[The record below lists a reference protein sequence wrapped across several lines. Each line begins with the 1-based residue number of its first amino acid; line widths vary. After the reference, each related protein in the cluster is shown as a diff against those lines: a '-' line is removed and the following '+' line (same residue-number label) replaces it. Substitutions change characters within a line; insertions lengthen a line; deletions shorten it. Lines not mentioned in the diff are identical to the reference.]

1 MKKHILLSLCILA
14 VTPLFA
20 GLNIYPSALS
30 SKALT
35 VDRKLPIT
43 YCLNANA
50 TKLEFLLLN
59 EEKKVVQTL
68 DITSYAPL
76 TMGTHKDVNIDLYSV
91 PQGDYTWALKATAA
105 ANANLSLQND
115 PTQTRFNFYSP
126 QGIAV
131 DNSMTSPY
139 FGRIYVSESR
149 TATTGSKRAVKQGIY
164 IFDAALTD
172 VTSQGNAAYA
182 GGVSWNEDTSNKD
195 NNNNPYAIF
204 APARLSV
211 DEDGYLYICDNGRL
225 NAANNTSGVWRM
237 NPANPQNN
245 FDCML
250 DVSQRETAYTRVNSV
265 AVTGSGAQ
273 RTMYILDWSDDIVK
287 FEIGNNTNLSNRE
300 VLLNTAKDNIVQ
312 SLNTLVRGKYGDFW
326 VFQYRGSLDT
336 YPIVTHYNS
345 KGVRDFYISST
356 SNSSLSTTG
365 NTRGNGAV
373 SPDGKYLAFCGGK
386 KLWIYE
392 VAYDANGKPTLT
404 KISETTSHGT
414 NVEGIAFDVAN
425 NLYFASASA
434 ERFYAYA
441 LPKADN
447 SFTTIAREQY
457 NLSLTTDNAKPHIM
471 AYKLNSQL
479 EDDNYN
485 FSFYANM
492 DATSAKLIFYL
503 SDGTKAGEYPIAQTI
518 KKGNNL
524 ITIPASQL
532 PSAEEC
538 TWAIQLTGEDNNAF
552 GPIHKE
558 TTILKRMHAVIDNS
572 PESDYFGRIYAENRV
587 TNGEGYVYI
596 YDYDYSPIVTKELCG
611 MTRLQSAGR
620 PAVDAEGYVYWADYG
635 DNHGGIWVMN
645 PKTLQTSAFFVGSQA
660 SSGVWTNGSGV
671 EMGSSTPG
679 AHIYG
684 TGKNTK
690 LFMVNEDA
698 GSSLPKNG
706 YLVYNIGQADGTIK
720 RTWNQAP
727 SQKVA
732 LSDNGTGNMSIVGT
746 SHGAW
751 VCQNRWTNVAG
762 YRSLQFYDNNGKRQ
776 YVSTE
781 TTYINGSYGA
791 GMAVSAD
798 ETKLAIVNQ
807 SGNILIF
814 EIAWTGNVPTL
825 TYRATYTTAYGAIGT
840 IHFDYAGNL
849 VTTVGTYDTSM
860 QLVVYSAPT
869 DNNVTT
875 IPAKSSLKV
884 KKIDNF
890 VEVTAVTLN
899 HTAATIDMGQTLQL
913 QATVTP
919 NDATDPSLTWT
930 SGDETIATV
939 NADGLVTSHAPGNV
953 NITVQAG
960 EQTATCQLTI
970 NKIDFAVQWHT
981 NGGYLSSPATNED
994 LWTLFMPDYNAYY
1007 ELSRAAQ
1014 SITAVTTFANAKM
1027 KEFVTDPASAWAWLG
1042 AYVQTVC
1049 TAQGVALT
1057 TDEVAWRYNVGAFF
1071 NCSPQKNDFPQNVD
1085 FTQAGLAKNRRPYY
1099 AEAKLPK
1106 TLRATDALPTTIIR
1120 QGYEF
1125 LGWYDNPSLTGAP
1138 ISSVTNDM
1146 QLYAK
1151 WNKLPLTLADNV
1163 DNTEILADNLSQ
1175 SVDVVL
1181 HRSLVSGM
1189 YNTICLPFSLPSL
1202 LGTDLAGATL
1212 VRFLNAE
1219 VVGEGS
1225 NRELTL
1231 YFTPAQSIEAG
1242 VPYLIIPATDIAGP
1256 MMFNSV
1262 TIACTEATT
1271 SGSGDVIYQGVLAP
1285 TELTANDYNSLFLIS
1300 NNQLAWP
1307 EVTGSMNGMRGY
1319 FKVSPSTASLLR
1331 SVNARARIQLQE
1343 NQTTSL
1349 PSIEEGSDMVKF
1361 IRDGQLYI
1369 QHGEQLYNAQGQL
1382 VE

>member
-1 MKKHILLSLCILA
+1 MKKYILLSLCIVA
-14 VTPLFA
+14 ATHLFA

-30 SKALT
+30 SKAIT
-35 VDRKLPIT
+35 ADRKLPIT
-43 YCLNANA
+43 YCLNASA

-59 EEKKVVQTL
+59 EAKEVVQTI

-105 ANANLSLQND
+105 ANAKLSLQND
-115 PTQTRFNFYSP
+115 PAQTRFNFYSP
-126 QGIAV
+126 QGIVV

-149 TATTGSKRAVKQGIY
+149 AKNTTNGRAVKQGIY

-172 VTSQGNAAYA
+172 VTSQGNTAYG
-182 GGVSWNEDTSNKD
+182 GGVSWNETGKEQEDM
-195 NNNNPYAIF
+195 IF
-204 APARLSV
+204 SPGRLGI
-211 DEDGYLYICDNGRL
+211 DEDGYVYVCDNYASQSNVYRL
-225 NAANNTSGVWRM
+225 D
-237 NPANPQNN
+237 PANPSNN
-245 FDCML
+245 FVSML
-250 DVSQRETAYTRVNSV
+250 DAAKRGTIFNRANSV
-265 AVTGSGAQ
+265 AFTGNGAN
-273 RTMYILDWSDDIVK
+273 RVMYVMDVSKGILKV
-287 FEIGNNTNLSNRE
+287 EIGNNTSLSTANL
-300 VLLNTAKDNIVQ
+300 LINTTTYGTNIANNF
-312 SLNTLVRGKYGDFW
+312 NTLVHGVKNDFW
-326 VFQYRGSLDT
+326 VFQNRGSLDT
-336 YPIVTHYNS
+336 YPVLTHYNS
-345 KGVRDFYISST
+345 KGIRDFYISNT
-356 SNSSLSTTG
+356 SNSSLTTTG
-365 NTRGNGAV
+365 NMRGNGAV
-373 SPDGKYLAFCGGK
+373 SPDGKYLAFCGGL

-404 KISETTSHGT
+404 KISETTSHGK

-425 NLYFASASA
+425 NLYFASATA
-434 ERFYAYA
+434 EHFYAYA

-447 SFTTIAREQY
+447 SFTTIARAQY
-457 NLSLTTDNAKPHIM
+457 NISLTTDNAKPHIM
-471 AYKLNSQL
+471 AYNLNSQL
-479 EDDNYN
+479 EDDDYK

-492 DATSAKLIFYL
+492 DAMSAKVIFYL

-532 PSAEEC
+532 PSTEEC
-538 TWAIQLTGEDNNAF
+538 TWAIQLTGEDNNVF

-558 TTILKRMHAVIDNS
+558 TTILIRLHAVIDNS

-587 TNGEGYVYI
+587 KGGEGYVYI
-596 YDYDYSPIVTKELCG
+596 YDYDYSPIVTKGLCG
-611 MTRLQSAGR
+611 MTHLQSAGR

-727 SQKVA
+727 SKKVA
-732 LSDNGTGNMSIVGT
+732 LSDKDGGDFSIVGT

-751 VCQNRWTNVAG
+751 VCQHRGKGANIAG
-762 YRSLQFYDNNGKRQ
+762 ARSLMFYDNNGTRQ
-776 YVSTE
+776 YNSTN
-781 TTYINGSYGA
+781 TTHINGSLGG

-798 ETKLAIVNQ
+798 ESMLAMVNGD
-807 SGNILIF
+807 GNILIF
-814 EIAWTGNVPTL
+814 DIAWNGDVPTL
-825 TYRATYTTAYGAIGT
+825 TYKTTYTTAFGGIGT

-849 VTTVGTYDTSM
+849 VTTIGTYKTTM
-860 QLVVYSAPT
+860 QLIVYSTPT

-919 NDATDPSLTWT
+919 NDATDPDLTWT

-939 NADGLVTSHAPGNV
+939 NADGLVTSKAPGNV
-953 NITVQAG
+953 TITVQAG
-960 EQTATCQLTI
+960 EKTATCQLTI

-1007 ELSRAAQ
+1007 KLNRATQ
-1014 SITAVTTFANAKM
+1014 PITAVTTFAYEKM
-1027 KEFVTDPASAWAWLG
+1027 IKFVTDPASAWAWLG

-1049 TAQGVALT
+1049 TAQGAALT
-1057 TDEVAWRYNVGAFF
+1057 TEEEGPWRFNVGAFF
-1071 NCSPQKNDFPQNVD
+1071 NCSPQKNDFPQNYD
-1085 FTQAGLAKNRRPYY
+1085 FTQAGLPKNWRPYY

-1202 LGTDLAGATL
+1202 LGTDLAGSTL
-1212 VRFLNAE
+1212 VRFLNATIT
-1219 VVGEGS
+1219 GEGMS
-1225 NRELTL
+1225 RELTL

-1242 VPYLIIPATDIAGP
+1242 VPYLIIPANDITTP
-1256 MMFNSV
+1256 MSFSNV
-1262 TIACTEATT
+1262 TIACTEGTT
-1271 SGSGDVIYQGVLAP
+1271 SGSGDVIYQGVLRP
-1285 TELTANDYNSLFLIS
+1285 TELTEGDLNSLFLIS

-1307 EVTGSMNGMRGY
+1307 EVTESMKGMRGY
-1319 FKVSPSTASLLR
+1319 FKVSPSTAEMLR

-1349 PSIEEGSDMVKF
+1349 PSLEEGSDMVKF

-1369 QHGEQLYNAQGQL
+1369 QRGAKLYNAQGQV